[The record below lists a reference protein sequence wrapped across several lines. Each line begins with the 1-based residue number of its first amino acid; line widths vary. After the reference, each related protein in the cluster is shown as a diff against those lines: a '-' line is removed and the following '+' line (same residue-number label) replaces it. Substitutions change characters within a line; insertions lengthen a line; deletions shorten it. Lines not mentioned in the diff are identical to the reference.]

1 MNFVVIGEFHS
12 NPIYRIVTKFGNYD
26 KIWSLLVGL
35 QKNQRDYNE
44 ILFTENTG
52 FC

>member
-1 MNFVVIGEFHS
+1 MNFVIIGEFHS
-12 NPIYRIVTKFGNYD
+12 NPIWIVMKFGNYD
-26 KIWSLLVGL
+26 KIWSLLIGL
-35 QKNQRDYNE
+35 QKNQRDYYK